1 LFRACAAAGTGAGS
15 GERLHFAEAQM
26 DTELLRN
33 KSPYITLVKICLPVA
48 AKIHTP
54 ATSLPVPK
62 GGSEG

>member
-1 LFRACAAAGTGAGS
+1 MRARWNRRGVRRTVSLCGS
-15 GERLHFAEAQM
+15 EM
-26 DTELLRN
+26 DSELLRI

-54 ATSLPVPK
+54 ATSLPVPS